1 MAIVGAVV
9 IVVHIVIATT
19 VMTGVIAIIIRTVV
33 ARVVIVVV
41 VVVVQKADT
50 VRMELAQVQRV
61 ETHHGNVIQ
70 IIDGRNHVGVCLI
83 RGII

>member
-41 VVVVQKADT
+41 VVVQKADT

-70 IIDGRNHVGVCLI
+70 IIDGRNHV
-83 RGII
+83 